1 MLYITTDANN
11 VVTNVST
18 TEHTANAQS
27 RWDWDDSDIEVVEK
41 LAEQVSE
48 FTGEKYVVTL
58 TGCRPQYDIIKMPM
72 VGDDISY
79 SFNGDTRPCGQIARV
94 SQTGKL
100 ITSTEGH
107 KFYRAGEQS
116 GCWVMN
122 KTWSMLRGH
131 RDERN
136 PHL

>member
-1 MLYITTDANN
+1 MLYITTDKNN

-18 TEHTANAQS
+18 TYTDGAQS
-27 RWDWDDSDIEVVEK
+27 RWDWDKSDITSVEE
-41 LAEQVSE
+41 LAEKATE
-48 FTGEKYVVTL
+48 FTGEKHEAIE
-58 TGCRPQYDIIKMPM
+58 TGCRPRYDIIRMPA

-79 SFNGDTRPCGQIARV
+79 SFNGDTRPCGQIASV
-94 SQTGKL
+94 SKTGKL

-107 KFYRAGEQS
+107 KFYRNGKLGAS
-116 GCWVMN
+116 WVMN
-122 KTWSMLRGH
+122 KTWSMVRGH